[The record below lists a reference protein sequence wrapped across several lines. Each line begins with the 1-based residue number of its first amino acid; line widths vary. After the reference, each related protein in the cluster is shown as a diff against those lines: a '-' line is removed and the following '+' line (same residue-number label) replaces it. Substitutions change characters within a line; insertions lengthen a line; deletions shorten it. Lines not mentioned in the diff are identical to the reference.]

1 MRGNHQA
8 DEAAQNADQNAH
20 HNAGQSGGQSASR
33 VSDQTG
39 DHADH
44 RRGDAARP
52 AEPRP
57 GKATAASGPTW
68 LADEATIALRLLI
81 LGIAAMAVLWFIRQV
96 EIVVI
101 AAFLGFAVTAMLWP
115 AARVLR
121 RFLPGVAA
129 AMLTVSAFLASFL
142 LLLWFITAEVVSS
155 WPVLQGAVIGAVESL
170 DQWVRDH
177 GVSVPSDLVDNLLGQ
192 LQSRAGAVVSGIG
205 EAALTGLNALS
216 LAATVLVVTL
226 FLTIFALS
234 SGSSLARQV
243 TGAVP
248 AARREAAA
256 AALRTSFTA
265 ARWWLVASTVTG
277 LVDGLLIGVGMQL
290 LGLPLAIPVG
300 VLTFVLGFI
309 PMLGATLAGLVAVLI
324 GIFFAGPLMGVW
336 VLLLVLAVQQIEGN
350 VLSPLLMSRAMQFH
364 PIVTLLVITA
374 GGFAFG
380 FTGLFLA
387 VPLTGVAA
395 AAVRGWRGVT
405 RPDVPGPEPAPEP
418 AAEPSVAPAPE
429 PVPESQAEP
438 QPETAG

>member
-1 MRGNHQA
+1 MARQA
-8 DEAAQNADQNAH
+8 ERVPPDEGDCV
-20 HNAGQSGGQSASR
+20 SGGAVTGSPAAVRPATSR
-33 VSDQTG
+33 AALTP
-39 DHADH
+39 
-44 RRGDAARP
+44 RRPPALIAAR
-52 AEPRP
+52 
-57 GKATAASGPTW
+57 SGPTW
-68 LADEATIALRLLI
+68 LADEATIALRLI
-81 LGIAAMAVLWFIRQV
+81 VLGIAAVGVLWFIRQV

-115 AARVLR
+115 VARVLR
-121 RFLPGVAA
+121 RFLPGVPAA
-129 AMLTVSAFLASFL
+129 LLAVSTVLASFL
-142 LLLWFITAEVVSS
+142 LLVWFITAEVVNS
-155 WPVLQGAVIGAVESL
+155 WPVLQGSVIGAVESL
-170 DQWVRDH
+170 DEWVRDR
-177 GVSVPSDLVDNLLGQ
+177 GVSVPSDLVDNLVSQ

-205 EAALTGLNALS
+205 EAALTGLNAIS
-216 LAATVLVVTL
+216 LGATVLVVTL

-234 SGSSLARQV
+234 SGTSLVQLV
-243 TGAVP
+243 TSAVP
-248 AARREAAA
+248 APRREAAA

-265 ARWWLVASTVTG
+265 ARWWLLASTLTG
-277 LVDGLLIGVGMQL
+277 FVDGLLIGLGMQL

-300 VLTFVLGFI
+300 ILTFVLGFI

-405 RPDVPGPEPAPEP
+405 RPDVSDPDP
-418 AAEPSVAPAPE
+418 
-429 PVPESQAEP
+429 EP
-438 QPETAG
+438 QPEPEPAG